1 MYPKHKPNGL
11 CWMSD
16 PIIAELLDEV
26 VLDPNLLVFSGG
38 KARGCVRR
46 LQRILRGRILA
57 SSIDGN
63 EAHGLRVVA
72 DRVLTVYAAGK
83 VR

>member
-1 MYPKHKPNGL
+1 
-11 CWMSD
+11 MSD

-46 LQRILRGRILA
+46 LRRILRGRILA

-83 VR
+83 VRKAARDSDDVPA

>member
-1 MYPKHKPNGL
+1 
-11 CWMSD
+11 
-16 PIIAELLDEV
+16 
-26 VLDPNLLVFSGG
+26 
-38 KARGCVRR
+38 
-46 LQRILRGRILA
+46 LA

-83 VR
+83 VRKAARDSDDVPA